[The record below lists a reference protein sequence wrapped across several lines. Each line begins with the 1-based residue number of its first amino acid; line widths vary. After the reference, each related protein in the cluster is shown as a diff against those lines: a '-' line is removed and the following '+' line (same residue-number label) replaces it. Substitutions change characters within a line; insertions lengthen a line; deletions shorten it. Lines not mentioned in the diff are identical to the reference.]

1 MMCPKKRRESE
12 HRMSH
17 ELGGIDQY
25 PCICVPDD
33 LSHLTVKSWPPYS
46 SKISWVVVYSV
57 VNLFLMTL
65 ILRPLFFLKNSDRT
79 QSVVPTPPT
88 RYYWLDFLL
97 WNHKREIS
105 NFSQLKMK
113 EIILPDISKM
123 AMSCDEYFQGDLW
136 YDILESFAVQ
146 KIKNEQQM
154 SIQQ

>member
-1 MMCPKKRRESE
+1 MNQNIACPMNWAVLINRYLCSRWLESLDGE
-12 HRMSH
+12 VLTTIFFKNQLSRCLFSRK
-17 ELGGIDQY
+17 
-25 PCICVPDD
+25 P
-33 LSHLTVKSWPPYS
+33 LSHDFHFAPS
-46 SKISWVVVYSV
+46 
-57 VNLFLMTL
+57 
-65 ILRPLFFLKNSDRT
+65 FFLKNSDRT
-79 QSVVPTPPT
+79 QSVVPMPPT

-113 EIILPDISKM
+113 ETILPDISKM

>member
-1 MMCPKKRRESE
+1 MRYPKKRRESE

-25 PCICVPDD
+25 PCNRYLC
-33 LSHLTVKSWPPYS
+33 SGPPYS